1 MMKVI
6 TKTKEKTPTKM
17 MVMNL
22 LLLRIVLAQYNPLL
36 TFKQFVKTTELAQVG
51 YFSSKIA
58 HLG

>member
-6 TKTKEKTPTKM
+6 TKTKEKTLTKM
-17 MVMNL
+17 MVIKL

-36 TFKQFVKTTELAQVG
+36 TFRQFVQTTELAQVG
-51 YFSSKIA
+51 YFSSKIT